1 MRTFSSSTCTIVLT
15 FHLLRL
21 VSAIVTT
28 ILLVAALRQP
38 DCLAGGFM
46 IPHQTARGLGLAN
59 AQTAGVQ
66 DASAV
71 YYNPAAL
78 SEVDGNNLLIS
89 GSYINIVNS
98 VENSGRNAVNKHD
111 DNFLATIFA
120 NYHIPESDFTLGLGT
135 YTPFGLATTY
145 DRDFTRFAAERSELR
160 TIYVTPAVSWHP
172 SKYFSAGA
180 GASFVHASGLFSR
193 ALCFD
198 PITGCTA
205 PIGLEG
211 RLRLTDTTNTFAY
224 NLGILIKPTAALKVG
239 FSYRSRADLR
249 FNDADVKLGGPFSIA
264 QTKANVRPLPLPP
277 VTNIGL
283 YWQINPS
290 WGAELVYEHARWK
303 EFNRFAA
310 MFAPVPTFAGV
321 PVSGFRLPEEW
332 KNTSVLR
339 LGSFYRLNQVWEVRG
354 GITLDETPI
363 PGRRL
368 NPAIPGADILTLNA
382 GVGYKWDKVS
392 IEFGYMAVFYKNRR
406 VTNGELEGLPATGIP
421 FRGAGF
427 PSGKDKYET
436 FHNFLSFSLNYRL

>member
-1 MRTFSSSTCTIVLT
+1 MVRMLQLFKLASV
-15 FHLLRL
+15 
-21 VSAIVTT
+21 IVTAT
-28 ILLVAALRQP
+28 FVLLSLGQP

-46 IPHQTARGLGLAN
+46 IPHQTARGLGLGN

-78 SEVDGNNLLIS
+78 SEVEGNNLLIS

-98 VENSGRNAVNKHD
+98 VENNGRIAVNKHD

-120 NYHIPESDFTLGLGT
+120 NYHIPDSDFTFGLGT

-145 DRDFTRFAAERSELR
+145 DRDFTRFAAERSELK
-160 TIYVTPAVSWHP
+160 TIYVTPAISWHP
-172 SKYFSAGA
+172 SKYFSLGG

-198 PITGCTA
+198 PISGCTA

-211 RLRLTDTTNTFAY
+211 RLRLTDSANTFAY
-224 NLGILIKPTAALKVG
+224 NVGMLFKPMARLKFG

-249 FNDADVKLGGPFSIA
+249 FDNADVKLGGSFSNPA
-264 QTKANVRPLPLPP
+264 TKANVAPLPLPP
-277 VTNIGL
+277 VLNVGL
-283 YWQINPS
+283 FWQINPA
-290 WGAELVYEHARWK
+290 WGAEFVYEHARWK

-310 MFAPVPTFAGV
+310 TFAPVPRFLGV
-321 PVSGFRLPEEW
+321 PIGGFSLPEEW

-339 LGSFYRLNQVWEVRG
+339 LGSFYRLNEVWEIRG
-354 GITLDETPI
+354 GITVDETPI

-382 GVGYKWDKVS
+382 GVAYNWEKVS
-392 IEFGYMAVFYKNRR
+392 VGIGYMAVFYKNRR

-436 FHNFLSFSLNYRL
+436 FNNFLSLSVNYRL

>member
-1 MRTFSSSTCTIVLT
+1 MTTLSDST
-15 FHLLRL
+15 R
-21 VSAIVTT
+21 AIVRMAFKLFLVTASP
-28 ILLVAALRQP
+28 ILLSLEFHQP
-38 DCLAGGFM
+38 ECLAGGFM
-46 IPHQTARGLGLAN
+46 IPHQTARGLGLGN

-78 SEVDGNNLLIS
+78 SEVEGNNLLIS

-98 VENSGRNAVNKHD
+98 VENSGRNAVNQHD

-120 NYHIPESDFTLGLGT
+120 NYHIPESDFTFGLGT

-172 SKYFSAGA
+172 LNYFSVGA

-211 RLRLTDTTNTFAY
+211 RLRLTDTTNAVAY
-224 NLGILIKPTAALKVG
+224 NLGILIKPTAALKLG

-249 FNDADVKLGGPFSIA
+249 FDDADVKLDGPFSISA
-264 QTKANVRPLPLPP
+264 TKADVRPLPLPP
-277 VTNIGL
+277 IMNWGVF
-283 YWQINPS
+283 WQITPS

-310 MFAPVPTFAGV
+310 TFAPMPRFVGV

-339 LGSFYRLNQVWEVRG
+339 LGSFYRLDKVWEVRG

-368 NPAIPGADILTLNA
+368 NPAIPGADILTLN
-382 GVGYKWDKVS
+382 GGIGYKWDKLSVD
-392 IEFGYMAVFYKNRR
+392 IGYMAVFYKNRR

-427 PSGKDKYET
+427 PFGKDKYQT
-436 FHNFLSFSLNYRL
+436 FHNFVSFSVNYRL